1 MSPIHDDY
9 VNQCKEDFG
18 EAYVKAVA
26 AAAGCWVQCFGRD
39 YDGVDG
45 QLTRYGE
52 AGTFPDNPLR
62 FQLKTTH
69 TATMTENGVTYAL
82 PVKNYNKLR
91 IRRGPSAIL
100 ILVVVPE
107 MPVEWLLQDEAQLIL
122 TRAGYWLSLEGAD
135 ATPNRASIT
144 VSIPKGQLFSVEA
157 LDGLM
162 QLVVEDQFP

>member
-1 MSPIHDDY
+1 MPPIHDNHID
-9 VNQCKEDFG
+9 QCKEDFG

-26 AAAGCWVQCFGRD
+26 AAAGCWIQWFSRD

-45 QLTRYGE
+45 QITRYG
-52 AGTFPDNPLR
+52 ADGTFPDNPLR

-69 TATMTENGVTYAL
+69 AAVATDDGLRYKL

-91 IRRGPSAIL
+91 VRRGPSAVL

-107 MPVEWLLQDEAQLIL
+107 RPVEWLLQDHTQLIM

-135 ATPNRASIT
+135 ETPNLA
-144 VSIPKGQLFSVEA
+144 
-157 LDGLM
+157 
-162 QLVVEDQFP
+162 